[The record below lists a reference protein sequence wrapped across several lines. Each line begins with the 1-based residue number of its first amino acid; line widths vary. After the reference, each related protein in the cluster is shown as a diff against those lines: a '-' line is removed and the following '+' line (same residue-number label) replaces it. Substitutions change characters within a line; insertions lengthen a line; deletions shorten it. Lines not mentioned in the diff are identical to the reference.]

1 MFLGYFVRTE
11 NFQALPRW
19 RQSIVRVETGRP
31 PLRHCSGD
39 GYVAAVEMGPR
50 SGIRKQDGVGFKS
63 RLRLRTLMHVE
74 MRL

>member
-1 MFLGYFVRTE
+1 
-11 NFQALPRW
+11 
-19 RQSIVRVETGRP
+19 VETGRP